1 MSSMEI
7 DGIAMILAGV
17 GSDSRDQGVD
27 WDERSRLWAELAA
40 NATELLV
47 AIIPEAFCTAQEW
60 DNRLDCVV
68 RLADGATVG
77 EMIRIG
83 ELTTE
88 WLEETA
94 ERLRRRRAGEPVQL
108 VNPLSPPILIR
119 RQPPELD
126 RDGNPIR

>member
-60 DNRLDCVV
+60 DNRLDCEV

-77 EMIRIG
+77 EKIRIG
-83 ELTTE
+83 ELT
-88 WLEETA
+88 TA